1 MGWLDGITD
10 SVDMN
15 MGELQEMM
23 RNRLGVLQSM
33 GLQRVRHDLVV
44 EQQWDIDGFNF
55 FLNKL
60 SESSLKCL
68 NQLALLLAIEKTV
81 YSSNTDIRED

>member
-23 RNRLGVLQSM
+23 RDRLGVLQSM

-55 FLNKL
+55 F
-60 SESSLKCL
+60 
-68 NQLALLLAIEKTV
+68 
-81 YSSNTDIRED
+81 

>member
-1 MGWLDGITD
+1 MEWLDGITD

-23 RNRLGVLQSM
+23 RDRLGVHQSM
-33 GLQRVRHDLVV
+33 ALQRVRHDSVA
-44 EQQWDIDGFNF
+44 EPHQDIGGFNS
-55 FLNKL
+55 FLKKL

-68 NQLALLLAIEKTV
+68 NQLALSLATEKTI

>member
-23 RNRLGVLQSM
+23 RDRLDVLQSM
-33 GLQRVRHDLVV
+33 ALQRVRHDSVA
-44 EQQWDIDGFNF
+44 EQHQDIDGFNSF
-55 FLNKL
+55 
-60 SESSLKCL
+60 
-68 NQLALLLAIEKTV
+68 
-81 YSSNTDIRED
+81 